1 MMKETDRGVLAWK
14 HVSLT
19 FNPRWQRP
27 GQRPAVLDDVCGFAQ
42 VGELSL
48 TLGSS
53 GSGKTS
59 LLLALA
65 GALTSNKFGLSG
77 ELSLHGSIARC
88 GRKKQ
93 VGVALI
99 TQQDMLFSHL
109 TVRETLD
116 LAALFFMDNS
126 THAQRT
132 IRVKAVL
139 RELGLTSVQNVMVG
153 SDTKRGVSGGERK
166 RVAIARE
173 MISAPKIV
181 LADEVT
187 SGLDSFNA
195 ANVIESLH
203 SLAQAGRIVIC
214 AIHQP
219 RSAIFNMFDRVTVL
233 SQGRLM
239 FFGER
244 RVLSSYL
251 AAAGFPCPATFNMAD
266 HIVDV
271 VTLDERT
278 PESQSSSQA
287 RIDLLANTV
296 SKDQILTDI
305 ESFARLDEEGEGDGD
320 DESFG
325 GGSGSP
331 DLEESKDEH
340 GSSPKPSF
348 FSRISGEDTKTSTTS
363 SGQGG
368 DCGSV
373 VRHYLLLVVVLFLRA
388 GLKNIRLWKEWL
400 IQLTVLLM
408 LAAIV
413 ALLFYQTDRPGA
425 SLVQDRLGLLFFVV
439 INQSFGPCLDTARTF
454 QSEKGVVKAE
464 IARGGYL
471 MSAYFISRF
480 LSTLPFALINA
491 TLYSTVVYFSV
502 GFKLDAG
509 SYFIFLGIVSILTV
523 TSQSFGLLLSS
534 LTSSETV
541 ATSLA
546 TPFLIIFVLAGG
558 FYLNAQSFP
567 KGAGWLVYTSLCY
580 YGFTGL
586 AINELSGATFACT
599 GSYKTSTSSAQCQ
612 TTGEQVLSSLGFGD
626 NSILEAFVGLFL
638 LTILFLGLSFS
649 AMVILKERS
658 LVMQKPSAQQ
668 QQQQQEEIV
677 V

>member
-1 MMKETDRGVLAWK
+1 MMKETDRGALAWK

-27 GQRPAVLDDVCGFAQ
+27 GQRPHVLDDVSGYAQ

-48 TLGSS
+48 MLGSS

-59 LLLALA
+59 LLMALA
-65 GALTSNKFGLSG
+65 GALTSKKFGLSG

-93 VGVALI
+93 VGVAFI

-173 MISAPKIV
+173 MISAPKIL
-181 LADEVT
+181 LADELT

-195 ANVIESLH
+195 ANVIESLQ

-219 RSAIFNMFDRVTVL
+219 RSAIFNMFERVTVL
-233 SQGRLM
+233 SQGRLQY
-239 FFGER
+239 FGER
-244 RVLSSYL
+244 RNLAPFL
-251 AAAGFPCPATFNMAD
+251 AAAGFPCPSTFNMAD

-278 PESQSSSQA
+278 PESQLSSQA
-287 RIDLLANTV
+287 RIDKLANAV
-296 SKDQILTDI
+296 SKEHILNDI
-305 ESFARLDEEGEGDGD
+305 DAFARLDDEGEGDGD
-320 DESFG
+320 EG
-325 GGSGSP
+325 GGSP
-331 DLEESKDEH
+331 DLEESKDEQVPAQD
-340 GSSPKPSF
+340 SSPKPSF
-348 FSRISGEDTKTSTTS
+348 FSRISGEESKTSDS
-363 SGQGG
+363 SGQGR
-368 DCGSV
+368 DCGSI
-373 VRHYLLLVVVLFLRA
+373 VRHYLVLVVVLFLRA

-413 ALLFYQTDRPGA
+413 SLLFYQTDSA

-439 INQSFGPCLDTARTF
+439 INQSFGPCLDAARTF
-454 QSEKGVVKAE
+454 QSEKVIVKAE
-464 IARGGYL
+464 IVRGGYL

-509 SYFIFLGIVSILTV
+509 AYFIFLGIVSLLTV

-541 ATSLA
+541 ASSLA
-546 TPFLIIFVLAGG
+546 TPFLIIFVLSGG
-558 FYLNAQSFP
+558 FYLNKESFP
-567 KGAGWLVYTSLCY
+567 SGAGWLVYTSLCY
-580 YGFTGL
+580 YGFIGL
-586 AINELSGATFACT
+586 AINEFSGATFACT
-599 GSYKTSTSSAQCQ
+599 GSYNAQLQTSETSAPCKTN
-612 TTGEQVLSSLGFGD
+612 GDKVLLSLGFAN
-626 NSILEAFVGLFL
+626 NSILEAFVGLLL

-649 AMVILKERS
+649 ALVVLKERS
-658 LVMQKPSAQQ
+658 LVMQKPLEH
-668 QQQQQEEIV
+668 QQQEMAV
-677 V
+677 